1 MNLLYYSRLYE
12 RDKTALFREA
22 KVVVSATSLEEIPNP
37 FVFSDALQQLPGASS
52 SPGLSSTSIP
62 VLKTIISKLLLTWG
76 IPMIFVSLG
85 HRLLRAFQIYDRENF
100 ENIGYRVWTQLLWML
115 LIEKVFRVN
124 LNHTY

>member
-22 KVVVSATSLEEIPNP
+22 KVVVSATTLEEIPNP

-62 VLKTIISKLLLTWG
+62 VLKTIITC
-76 IPMIFVSLG
+76 
-85 HRLLRAFQIYDRENF
+85 
-100 ENIGYRVWTQLLWML
+100 
-115 LIEKVFRVN
+115 
-124 LNHTY
+124 